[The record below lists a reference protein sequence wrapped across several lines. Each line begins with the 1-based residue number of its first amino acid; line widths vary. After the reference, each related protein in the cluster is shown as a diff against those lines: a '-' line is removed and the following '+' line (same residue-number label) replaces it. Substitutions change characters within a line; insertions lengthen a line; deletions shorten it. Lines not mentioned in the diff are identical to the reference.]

1 MSNDTVLRGYINDL
15 INGVDLP
22 KGCYFKIDEDV
33 LGYDLAINYYYVKT
47 LLHTLYIGYA
57 DNRYIAFTRN
67 YKTQPA
73 YSNRYSRVYL
83 DTILGDINTL
93 FQDIVSEN
101 DRINTFISSKKIMS
115 KVYKSLNIK
124 KSMYKFTLRDDNI
137 EISVGKGIVHIN
149 YRIADN
155 DLCDDIS
162 KDISWL
168 ESGKLLNWLE
178 EYRLLKESFNRYY
191 EGYVQIINKLMDQ
204 RQSVYD
210 SSLNELKNY

>member
-1 MSNDTVLRGYINDL
+1 MSNDTVLRGYVNDL
-15 INGVDLP
+15 INGVELP

-33 LGYDLAINYYYVKT
+33 VGYDLAINYYYVKT

-57 DNRYIAFTRN
+57 DNMYIAFTRN
-67 YKTQPA
+67 YKTMPG

-83 DTILGDINTL
+83 DTILEDINTL

-162 KDISWL
+162 KGISWL